1 MTRMEVTNLE
11 DLHEWDAERIRFAL
25 EGVNRILASPMFGA
39 EWLQAKLTETEGL
52 TNQQVLDKILGADA
66 LSPLDKVGVL
76 DVDVILY
83 RKAWSKVVGYTFFN
97 AVTIWV
103 NRRFF
108 GDACSIASNLLHEST
123 HQLGFGHARSWATT
137 VPYQANRIVEKLW
150 PVLCKDIDE
159 RYWKWWYS

>member
-1 MTRMEVTNLE
+1 MVRMEVTNL
-11 DLHEWDAERIRFAL
+11 DQMHEWDAERIRFAL
-25 EGVNRILASPMFGA
+25 EGINRILVSPMFEA

-52 TNQQVLDKILGADA
+52 NNRQVYDRIVGADA

-76 DVDVILY
+76 DVEVILY

-103 NRRFF
+103 NRKFF
-108 GDACSIASNLLHEST
+108 GGPENIASNLLHEST
-123 HQLGFGHARSWATT
+123 HQLGFGHAGHWATT
-137 VPYQANRIVEKLW
+137 VPYTANRIVEKLW
-150 PVLCKDIDE
+150 PVLCKDVDE